1 MASKL
6 VLILSI
12 VGALLFLFAGAGKL
26 AGMEQVT
33 DNLENNLNVPAWAIP
48 VIGAIEVV
56 GAVLLLVPKTRFW
69 GAAVLTLVAIGAV
82 ATHLIN
88 ADWAG
93 FIAPAVPGTVV
104 AVVAWKTM
112 PDEVRAKVGAS
123 PA

>member
-1 MASKL
+1 MANKI

-12 VGALLFLFAGAGKL
+12 VGALLFLFAGVAKL
-26 AGMEQVT
+26 VGAEQMT
-33 DNLENNLNVPAWAIP
+33 DNLEDNLNVPGWAIP

-69 GAAVLTLVAIGAV
+69 GAAGLTLVAIGAF
-82 ATHLIN
+82 ATHVIH

-93 FIAPAVPGTVV
+93 MAVPAVLGLIV
-104 AVVAWKTM
+104 AFVAWKTM
-112 PDEVRAKVGAS
+112 PADVRAKIGGR